1 MQLAACAISLLE
13 QMEVRDIQVG
23 VSNKYQAI

>member
-23 VSNKYQAI
+23 VSNKIPSN